1 MICPED
7 TAVTVPCVWVVI
19 KTTRLSKIS
28 QGEGIKLAKVQRR
41 NLWNRD
47 VWGGNMEEKHSMKKT
62 ENVLQEQQ
70 EENQETAVCGSNYR
84 REFKIENV
92 LNC

>member
-1 MICPED
+1 
-7 TAVTVPCVWVVI
+7 
-19 KTTRLSKIS
+19 
-28 QGEGIKLAKVQRR
+28 
-41 NLWNRD
+41 
-47 VWGGNMEEKHSMKKT
+47 MEEKHSMKKT